1 SALTD
6 ILFALFYLVAI
17 VVVVLHVTGWLEDHN
32 LEWLVFVMAAQVFP
46 VVIFL

>member
-1 SALTD
+1 MTD

-17 VVVVLHVTGWLEDHN
+17 AVIILHFTGWLEDHDM
-32 LEWLVFVMAAQVFP
+32 EWLVFAMAVLVFP